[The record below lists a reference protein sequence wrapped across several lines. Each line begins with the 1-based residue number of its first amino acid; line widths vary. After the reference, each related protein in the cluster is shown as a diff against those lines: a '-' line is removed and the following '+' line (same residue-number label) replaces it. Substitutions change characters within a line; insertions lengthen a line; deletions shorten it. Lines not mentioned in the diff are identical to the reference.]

1 MAPCTFVRSSW
12 RPLRQSRFDNFNAR
26 PACRWTP
33 FGPERRLQVA
43 CIVGNNFAGLVF
55 AGTRVYARARVGRRK
70 TPGTLFYVILPA
82 ERRDFAIFPT
92 LAPPQRRFMAFAC

>member
-1 MAPCTFVRSSW
+1 MP
-12 RPLRQSRFDNFNAR
+12 R

-92 LAPPQRRFMAFAC
+92 LAPPQRRLMAFAC